1 MNKNA
6 SYRNYHVHKCFSDGI
21 KGDFG
26 CYHKISCSI
35 LSSNCHRVLSKCDIL
50 GYCVTNK
57 QELKTKHNNKLAIS
71 QKFVISLLFE
81 GAENELQMDCYLQFL
96 SVPLGLGGCFL
107 QCHHHAV
114 FKIYT

>member
-6 SYRNYHVHKCFSDGI
+6 SYRNYHVHKCFSNGI
-21 KGDFG
+21 CMVILVVTAKSVAIFYQVTATG
-26 CYHKISCSI
+26 SC
-35 LSSNCHRVLSKCDIL
+35 LKCSIL

-81 GAENELQMDCYLQFL
+81 GAATELQMDCYLQFL
-96 SVPLGLGGCFL
+96 SVP
-107 QCHHHAV
+107 
-114 FKIYT
+114 